1 MNVKIRFASL
11 LMLFACLTACGQE
24 QGRQMQQTASSALE
38 GEWVG
43 GFQIGEISGYL
54 RFDIV
59 AEGEQLQIVLDTVS
73 PGSPQ
78 GSALRDLNHD
88 ESVVRFVLTLGT
100 EVFPFE
106 GQLQGDSFAG
116 MVRSGVQEGSFD
128 LVRPRSQAQYDPAF
142 FGRYEGA
149 YEIAPNQL
157 IFVRRHDYL
166 SPQAPYGFDLTRLF
180 YMDESGNRRF
190 LYPSSDN
197 TFFAGPTTFI
207 PTPIEHTLEFVSNV
221 EGEVIGIRWRDRGE
235 PERFVP
241 RATVYRDE
249 EVRFRNG
256 DVDLAGRLTVPEGR
270 GPHPA
275 IVLVHGWGHRT
286 RNAEYLIVADVFA
299 RHGIAALVYDKRG
312 TGGSEG
318 DWQQTSISDHAD
330 DALAAVRLLQGR
342 SDIDPGQVG
351 IFTTSFGGLVTPLA
365 ASRSKDVAF
374 LILTASPAI
383 SQAERHPYIM
393 LPTLRALGWSEKELE
408 EAVAFMKLE
417 AEFLMTRSNWP
428 KLREAIERARGTI
441 WFPRTRTG
449 EASATTEDHPFWK
462 CAQCDIRQLNGRY
475 DPRPALRQL
484 TCPLLAIF
492 GELDEAV
499 TLDPNRSVLE
509 QMLREGEH
517 PDFTIRV
524 LPNAGHGMG
533 FREGTSIAARK
544 RYAPGYLDT
553 MISWLLERVEV
564 NR

>member
-1 MNVKIRFASL
+1 MPRSL
-11 LMLFACLTACGQE
+11 LTALAVVIFMPLTAQA
-24 QGRQMQQTASSALE
+24 QSSALE

-43 GFQIGEISGYL
+43 GFWIGEISSYL
-54 RFDIV
+54 RFDV
-59 AEGEQLQIVLDTVS
+59 VSEAQQLRIVLAAVS
-73 PGSPQ
+73 PGGPQ
-78 GSALRDLNHD
+78 GSALRDLARD
-88 ESVVRFVLTLGT
+88 GSVVRFVLALGT
-100 EVFPFE
+100 EVFAFE
-106 GQLQGDSFAG
+106 GQLQGDSLVG
-116 MVRSGVQEGSFD
+116 LVRSGVQEGSFD
-128 LVRPRSQAQYDPAF
+128 LVRTRSQAQYDPAF

-166 SPQAPYGFDLTRLF
+166 SPRAPYGFDRTRLF
-180 YMDESGNRRF
+180 YMDEFGNYRL
-190 LYPSSDN
+190 LYPSSDS
-197 TFFAGPTTFI
+197 TFFAGPSMI
-207 PTPIEHTLEFVSNV
+207 PTPIEQTLAFVSNAD
-221 EGEVIGIRWRDRGE
+221 GEVIGVRWRDRGA
-235 PERFVP
+235 PERFAP
-241 RATVYRDE
+241 RATVYREE

-256 DVDLAGRLTVPEGR
+256 DVDLAGRLLVPEGR

-275 IVLVHGWGHRT
+275 IVLVHGWGART
-286 RNAEYLIVADVFA
+286 RNDVGKIAADVFA

-312 TGGSEG
+312 TGGSAG

-342 SDIDPGQVG
+342 SDINPRQVG
-351 IFTTSFGGLVTPLA
+351 IFTTSYGGLVTPLA

-383 SQAERHPYIM
+383 SQTERYPYIM

-428 KLREAIERARGTI
+428 KLREAIERARGTR
-441 WFPRTRTG
+441 WFPRTQTG
-449 EASATTEDHPFWK
+449 EASATTEDHPFWES
-462 CAQCDIRQLNGRY
+462 AQGNLTY

-484 TCPLLAIF
+484 TCPVLAIF
-492 GELDEAV
+492 GEFDEAV
-499 TLDPNRSVLE
+499 TVDPNRSVLE
-509 QMLREGEH
+509 RMLREGEH

-524 LPNAGHGMG
+524 LPDANHGM
-533 FREGTSIAARK
+533 RLIAGPGVQSS
-544 RYAPGYLDT
+544 RYAPGYFDT

>member
-59 AEGEQLQIVLDTVS
+59 SEGEQLRIVLGFVS
-73 PGSPQ
+73 PVRPQ
-78 GSALRDLNHD
+78 GSALRDLARD
-88 ESVVRFVLTLGT
+88 GSVVRFVLTLDT

-106 GQLQGDSFAG
+106 GQLQGDSLIG
-116 MVRSGVQEGSFD
+116 IVRSGVQEGSFD

-166 SPQAPYGFDLTRLF
+166 SPQAPYGFDHTRLF
-180 YMDESGNRRF
+180 YMDESGNSRF
-190 LYPSSDN
+190 LYPSSDS
-197 TFFAGPTTFI
+197 TFFAGPTTMI
-207 PTPIEHTLEFVSNV
+207 PTPIKRTLEFVSNA
-221 EGEVIGIRWRDRGE
+221 EGEVSGIRWRDRGE

-275 IVLVHGWGHRT
+275 IVLVHGWGNRT
-286 RNAEYLIVADVFA
+286 RNDIGGIVADVFA

-342 SDIDPGQVG
+342 SDIDPRQVG
-351 IFTTSFGGLVTPLA
+351 IFTTSYGGLVTPLA

-383 SQAERHPYIM
+383 SQTERYPYIM
-393 LPTLRALGWSEKELE
+393 LPFLRDLGWSEKELE

-449 EASATTEDHPFWK
+449 EASATTEDHPFWES
-462 CAQCDIRQLNGRY
+462 AQGNVVLSTY

-484 TCPLLAIF
+484 TCPVLAIF
-492 GELDEAV
+492 GEFDEAV
-499 TLDPNRSVLE
+499 TVDPNRSVLE
-509 QMLREGEH
+509 RMLREGEH

-524 LPNAGHGMG
+524 LPDADHM
-533 FREGTSIAARK
+533 FREPGPLAEWTGW
-544 RYAPGYLDT
+544 APGYLDT

>member
-1 MNVKIRFASL
+1 MPRSL
-11 LMLFACLTACGQE
+11 LTALAVVIFMPLTAQA
-24 QGRQMQQTASSALE
+24 QSSALE

-43 GFQIGEISGYL
+43 GFWIGEISSYL
-54 RFDIV
+54 RFDV
-59 AEGEQLQIVLDTVS
+59 VSEAQQLRIVLAAVS
-73 PGSPQ
+73 PGGPQ
-78 GSALRDLNHD
+78 GSALRDLARD
-88 ESVVRFVLTLGT
+88 GSMVRFVLALGT
-100 EVFPFE
+100 EVFAFE
-106 GQLQGDSFAG
+106 GQLQGDSLVG
-116 MVRSGVQEGSFD
+116 LVRSGVQEGSFD
-128 LVRPRSQAQYDPAF
+128 LVRTRSQAQYDPAF

-166 SPQAPYGFDLTRLF
+166 SPRAPYGFDRTRLF
-180 YMDESGNRRF
+180 YMDEFGNYRL
-190 LYPSSDN
+190 LYPSSDS
-197 TFFAGPTTFI
+197 TFFAGPSMI
-207 PTPIEHTLEFVSNV
+207 PTPIEQTLAFVSNAD
-221 EGEVIGIRWRDRGE
+221 GEVIGVRWRDRGA
-235 PERFVP
+235 PERFAP
-241 RATVYRDE
+241 RATVYREE

-256 DVDLAGRLTVPEGR
+256 DVDLAGRLLVPEGR

-275 IVLVHGWGHRT
+275 IVLVHGWGART
-286 RNAEYLIVADVFA
+286 RNDVGKIAADVFA

-312 TGGSEG
+312 TGGSAG

-342 SDIDPGQVG
+342 SDINPQQVG

-374 LILTASPAI
+374 LILVVSPAI
-383 SQAERHPYIM
+383 SQAERYPYVR

-428 KLREAIERARGTI
+428 KLREAIERARGTR
-441 WFPRTRTG
+441 WFPRTQTG
-449 EASATTEDHPFWK
+449 EASATTEDHPFWES
-462 CAQCDIRQLNGRY
+462 AQGNLTY

-484 TCPLLAIF
+484 TCPVLAIF
-492 GELDEAV
+492 GEFDEAV
-499 TLDPNRSVLE
+499 TVDPNRSVLE
-509 QMLREGEH
+509 RMLREGEH

-524 LPNAGHGMG
+524 LPDANHGM
-533 FREGTSIAARK
+533 RLIAGPGVQSS
-544 RYAPGYLDT
+544 RYAPGYFDT

>member
-1 MNVKIRFASL
+1 MPRSL
-11 LMLFACLTACGQE
+11 LTALAVVIFMPLTAQA
-24 QGRQMQQTASSALE
+24 QSSALE

-43 GFQIGEISGYL
+43 GFRIGEISGYL
-54 RFDIV
+54 HFDV
-59 AEGEQLQIVLDTVS
+59 VSEGEQLRIVLASVYPS
-73 PGSPQ
+73 RPQ
-78 GSALRDLNHD
+78 GSALRDLARD
-88 ESVVRFVLTLGT
+88 GSVVRFVLALGT
-100 EVFPFE
+100 EVFAFE
-106 GQLQGDSFAG
+106 GQLQGDSLVG
-116 MVRSGVQEGSFD
+116 IVRSGVQEGSFD
-128 LVRPRSQAQYDPAF
+128 LVRTRSQAQYDPAF

-166 SPQAPYGFDLTRLF
+166 SPRAPYGFDRTRLF
-180 YMDESGNRRF
+180 YMDESGNNRM
-190 LYPSSDN
+190 LYPSSDS
-197 TFFAGPTTFI
+197 TFFAGPTTLI
-207 PTPIEHTLEFVSNV
+207 PTPIERTLAFVSNA
-221 EGEVIGIRWRDRGE
+221 EGEVIGVRWRDRGA
-235 PERFVP
+235 PERFAP
-241 RATVYRDE
+241 RATVYREE

-256 DVDLAGRLTVPEGR
+256 DVELAGRLLVPEGR

-275 IVLVHGWGHRT
+275 IVLVHGWGART
-286 RNAEYLIVADVFA
+286 RNTNYLIVADVFA

-342 SDIDPGQVG
+342 SDINPRQVG

-374 LILTASPAI
+374 LILMASPAI
-383 SQAERHPYIM
+383 SQAERYPYIM

-441 WFPRTRTG
+441 WFPRTQTG
-449 EASATTEDHPFWK
+449 EASATTEDHPFWES
-462 CAQCDIRQLNGRY
+462 AQGNLTY

-484 TCPLLAIF
+484 TCPVLAIF
-492 GELDEAV
+492 GEFDEAV
-499 TLDPNRSVLE
+499 TVDPNRSVLE
-509 QMLREGEH
+509 RMLREGEH

-524 LPNAGHGMG
+524 LPDANHGM
-533 FREGTSIAARK
+533 RLIAGPGVQSS
-544 RYAPGYLDT
+544 RYAPGYFDT

>member
-1 MNVKIRFASL
+1 MQRRALLKTGGLAVLGLSVGGPGGRASRL
-11 LMLFACLTACGQE
+11 VRLPRPYTNLMPFIA
-24 QGRQMQQTASSALE
+24 QTASSALE

-54 RFDIV
+54 RFDVV
-59 AEGEQLQIVLDTVS
+59 AEGEQLQIVLAAVN
-73 PGSPQ
+73 PASPQ

-106 GQLQGDSFAG
+106 GQLQGDSLVG

-128 LVRPRSQAQYDPAF
+128 LTRTRSQAQYDPAF

-157 IFVRRHDYL
+157 IFVRRNDYL
-166 SPQAPYGFDLTRLF
+166 SPQAPYGFDRTRLF
-180 YMDESGNRRF
+180 YMDESGNSRF

-197 TFFAGPTTFI
+197 TFFAGPTTFV
-207 PTPIEHTLEFVSNV
+207 PTPIERTLEFVSNA
-221 EGEVIGIRWRDRGE
+221 EAEVIGIRWRDRGE

-275 IVLVHGWGHRT
+275 IVLVHGWGNRT
-286 RNAEYLIVADVFA
+286 RNADYLIVADVFA

-330 DALAAVRLLQGR
+330 DALAAVQLLQGR

-383 SQAERHPYIM
+383 SQAERTPYIM
-393 LPTLRALGWSEKELE
+393 LPILRGLQFSENEIE

-417 AEFLMTRSNWP
+417 AEFLMTRNNWSV
-428 KLREAIERARGTI
+428 LREAIERAEDVNK
-441 WFPRTRTG
+441 F
-449 EASATTEDHPFWK
+449 ESAP
-462 CAQCDIRQLNGRY
+462 
-475 DPRPALRQL
+475 
-484 TCPLLAIF
+484 
-492 GELDEAV
+492 
-499 TLDPNRSVLE
+499 
-509 QMLREGEH
+509 
-517 PDFTIRV
+517 
-524 LPNAGHGMG
+524 
-533 FREGTSIAARK
+533 
-544 RYAPGYLDT
+544 
-553 MISWLLERVEV
+553 
-564 NR
+564 